1 MYILFISII
10 SLLITIGSQNYVL
23 IIVEINNIV
32 SGTKR

>member
-23 IIVEINNIV
+23 IIVEINNI
-32 SGTKR
+32 SFGTKR